1 MRKSRKFK
9 CPHCKQ
15 FFRPDPRNV
24 RRQKYCSEPACRKA
38 SKAASQKK
46 WLEKPENQ
54 DYFQGTD
61 NTTRVQQ
68 WRKGH
73 PGYWRKRQGQPEP
86 LQDSLSPNLVEKQ
99 GVVEQLSNHAL
110 QDLLRV
116 QPFVFL
122 GLLAQL
128 GGSPLQ
134 DDIVSLGRRLQQLGQ
149 DILNQPIYRRGG
161 QHDNRQSSH
170 LSTHDP
176 PGSGTVQLGGSPS
189 GP

>member
-1 MRKSRKFK
+1 MRQRRK
-9 CPHCKQ
+9 CNCLHCKQ
-15 FFRPDPRNV
+15 LFLPDQRN
-24 RRQKYCSEPACRKA
+24 RSRQKYCSQPACRQA

-54 DYFQGTD
+54 NYFQGAD

-68 WRKGH
+68 WRKEH
-73 PGYWRKRQGQPEP
+73 PGYCRKRPDEPEP
-86 LQDSLSPNLVEKQ
+86 LQDSLSPNSVEKQ
-99 GVVEQLSNHAL
+99 EVTKQLPNHAL
-110 QDLLRV
+110 QELLRAQHLV
-116 QPFVFL
+116 LL

-134 DDIVSLGRRLQQLGQ
+134 DNIVSLGRRLQQLGQ
-149 DILNQPIYRRGG
+149 DIVNQPIYCRGG

-176 PGSGTVQLGGSPS
+176 PGS
-189 GP
+189 